1 MSSRIDSPAAYIIVL
16 VILLLLTCLTVGISF
31 FPLDRDWHLFF
42 GLAIGVCKASLV
54 ALFYMHLI
62 HSRAGV
68 WSVVCVSIFWLTVVL
83 GALTYVDYVT
93 RSWIP
98 YVPGH

>member
-1 MSSRIDSPAAYIIVL
+1 MSTRTTSPLTYIIVL

-31 FPLDRDWHLFF
+31 FPLGPDWHLFL
-42 GLAIGVCKASLV
+42 GLAIGACKALLV
-54 ALFYMHLI
+54 GLFYMHLI

-68 WSVVCVSIFWLTVVL
+68 WSVVCISVFWLTVVFGVL
-83 GALTYVDYVT
+83 IYADYVT

>member
-1 MSSRIDSPAAYIIVL
+1 MSARIISPLTYIIVL
-16 VILLLLTCLTVGISF
+16 VVLLILTCLTVGISF
-31 FPLDRDWHLFF
+31 LPLSRNWHLFF
-42 GLAIGVCKASLV
+42 GLAIGACKATLV
-54 ALFYMHLI
+54 GLFYMHLI

-68 WSVVCVSIFWLTVVL
+68 WSVVCVSIFWLTIVL
-83 GALTYVDYVT
+83 GALTYADYVT